1 MPQRRDFPTG
11 GEVDRED
18 LVGRE
23 PILRDLYERVYVQG
37 NPVVLSAPRQ
47 TGKTSVIAELLRRV
61 RKAGGWGIKIDCS
74 RVTSVEDFAELIA
87 AETYAEAAGHR
98 DAFARLVDLLRNIP
112 RPILYQADTDI
123 ALTFHAPDR
132 PVPVGQKLA
141 AALGLADR
149 LAEEKKVRAV
159 VVYDELP
166 ALRKISEK
174 LFDQMRAELQHANKR
189 SSYVYMGS
197 EVGLLAT
204 LFKDRR
210 RMAFRLGTTL
220 ELPPPS
226 STEWISY
233 IEQRFRELGLPL
245 APGEAQRLV
254 SFTGGHPRDL
264 MEACEH
270 LLTLRKLDPATP
282 NAVELAQEKTY
293 RGLERNFE
301 LLWELLE
308 EPKGTRETTV
318 RIATGARVYGRGRD
332 AASAKR
338 TVDKLVN
345 EGIIRKLDRGR
356 FEFTEPLF
364 AEYVRRISSRS

>member
-23 PILRDLYERVYVQG
+23 PILRDLYERVYVQR

-61 RKAGGWGIKIDCS
+61 RQAGGWGIKIDCS

-149 LAEEKKVRAV
+149 LAEEKNVRAV

-166 ALRKISEK
+166 TLRKISEK

-197 EVGLLAT
+197 EVGMLAT
-204 LFKDRR
+204 LFMDRR
-210 RMAFRLGTTL
+210 RMAFRLATAI

-264 MEACEH
+264 MEGCEH

-338 TVDKLVN
+338 TVDKLVD
-345 EGIIRKLDRGR
+345 EGIIRKLERGH